1 MGGGRLSVVQL
12 LSETLQADKKLK
24 LPETL
29 EPDSRLQEAELTAV
43 EKLLA
48 SCTKEEI
55 LSFDAIYPA
64 DVMEGSKKVGEGAF
78 GEVFLL
84 GSETG
89 TSLSTE
95 RTRPQ
100 LRICFQR

>member
-1 MGGGRLSVVQL
+1 MQL